1 MGMFWHTHRCTSCKT
16 FKRACCSSE
25 AAHACSSAR
34 ALRHRGTA
42 RVRKNSSHLCRVC
55 AAAAVQTH
63 RQADE
68 EREGGGGRR
77 HGWGEDG
84 SEMTRC
90 EVISSAYGCRKPY
103 IKCVLCV
110 WNHSQRGLIRQKRL
124 YRRLPFVTRPAVRQ
138 RRVIVIIRDD
148 QTEPS
153 SSKCCL
159 PCAQPLVSILILVWK
174 GQNTTTYFHKSTIY
188 LLCAVCGSQWH
199 QKEYKMLQSGHSEY
213 FRGFFWADAGG
224 IFFCIN
230 LLVLVNV
237 ASTVCEKYSNIQVY
251 RVSSLSTVKVSCFS
265 LPMHVDYVYQA
276 PVP

>member
-1 MGMFWHTHRCTSCKT
+1 MFWHTHRCTSCKT

-34 ALRHRGTA
+34 ALRHRGAA

-55 AAAAVQTH
+55 AAAAVQTQTV
-63 RQADE
+63 RRMR
-68 EREGGGGRR
+68 REGGDMDGGGGCGRA
-77 HGWGEDG
+77 GGG

-90 EVISSAYGCRKPY
+90 EVISSGYGCRKLY
-103 IKCVLCV
+103 IKCVWCV

-138 RRVIVIIRDD
+138 RRVTVIIRDD

-159 PCAQPLVSILILVWK
+159 PRAQPLVSILILVRK
-174 GQNTTTYFHKSTIY
+174 GQNTTTYFHRSTIY

-199 QKEYKMLQSGHSEY
+199 QKE
-213 FRGFFWADAGG
+213 
-224 IFFCIN
+224 
-230 LLVLVNV
+230 
-237 ASTVCEKYSNIQVY
+237 
-251 RVSSLSTVKVSCFS
+251 
-265 LPMHVDYVYQA
+265 
-276 PVP
+276 